1 MKANLALES
10 EDVFSGY
17 GIVSSV
23 QVKMYVGCFL
33 LKTGSYIGNSLS
45 SSQICFT

>member
-17 GIVSSV
+17 RIVSSV
-23 QVKMYVGCFL
+23 QVKMYVGCL
-33 LKTGSYIGNSLS
+33 HLKSGSYLGNL
-45 SSQICFT
+45 